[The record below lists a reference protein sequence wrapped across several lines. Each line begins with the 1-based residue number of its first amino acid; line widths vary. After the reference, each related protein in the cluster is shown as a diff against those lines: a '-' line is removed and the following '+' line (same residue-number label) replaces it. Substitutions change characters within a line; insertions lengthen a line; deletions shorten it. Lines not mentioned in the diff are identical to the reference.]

1 MKFLQS
7 RGSFHGCSAAHLPVS
22 NMAGHTLAAF
32 PESKVAADVLLKHRW
47 ERRRKLPRG
56 HSPKATPR
64 LPRDARRRHKPPSK
78 GAILEPKWLS
88 LSLLLTRIR
97 GELGPPGTEAR
108 PPLRAFEGVKFS
120 LSLFLPSFHWGQVRK
135 RTRAKDPPFPLFWWN
150 RALGSTAGFA
160 AVGRCSWWIASVV
173 LSLSLGHKCSVS
185 DPGLQ
190 PHPCCWR
197 DQGREKTNNHEK
209 E

>member
-1 MKFLQS
+1 
-7 RGSFHGCSAAHLPVS
+7 
-22 NMAGHTLAAF
+22 MAGHTLAAF
-32 PESKVAADVLLKHRW
+32 LKAKWQRTCCSSTAEKGDGSSLEGTAPRQPRASPPMQGGVTSPQAKVRYLSQN
-47 ERRRKLPRG
+47 G
-56 HSPKATPR
+56 S
-64 LPRDARRRHKPPSK
+64 
-78 GAILEPKWLS
+78 LS